1 MKSKKKLY
9 AVIVILII
17 AIGLA
22 VYLIKKTGAPSYSY
36 KLYGIKPITIQKSIL
51 TTGTINPV
59 NTINVGAQVS
69 GLISKLDV
77 WYNTRVKKG
86 QLLAEI
92 DPTTF
97 IERVNMDKATLSS
110 AQANIQK
117 QIALLNYDRLTY
129 IRDKKLWAENLISH
143 STEQNA
149 KSIYL
154 QDIAQLKYLKS
165 IEASDESQL
174 KIDETN
180 LSYCKIYSPVN
191 GVVIN
196 VAVAVGQTVASSF
209 QTPTLFTI
217 GENISKMEIDT
228 TTNEADLGG
237 IKKGDKVSFT
247 VYAYPDKTFYGY
259 VHNVRINPTT
269 VSGVVS
275 YNVTIFFDNKNHLL
289 LPGMTAIPKIYIEK
303 KSNVIAVPNT
313 ALRFVPANEN
323 KYILNKITDE
333 LKSGEGVVWILEKH
347 KPVPVIVKLG
357 INNNSYTEVISKKIK
372 KGSEVITGL
381 NTPGNL
387 QNQQFHGPKRKM
399 FF

>member
-9 AVIVILII
+9 AVIVIIMI

-143 STEQNA
+143 STEQDA
-149 KSIYL
+149 KSVYL

-333 LKSGEGVVWILEKH
+333 LKSGEGVVWILEEQ
-347 KPVPVIVKLG
+347 KPVPVIVKLE

-372 KGSEVITGL
+372 IGSEVITGL
-381 NTPGNL
+381 NMPGNL
-387 QNQQFHGPKRKM
+387 QNQQFQGPKRKM

>member
-9 AVIVILII
+9 MVIIILLIAV
-17 AIGLA
+17 GLA
-22 VYLIKKTGAPSYSY
+22 VYLIKKTGAPAYSY
-36 KLYGIKPITIQKSIL
+36 DLYRIKPITIQKSVL

-333 LKSGEGVVWILEKH
+333 LKSGEGVVWILEEQ
-347 KPVPVIVKLG
+347 KPVPVIVKLE

-372 KGSEVITGL
+372 IGSEVITGL
-381 NTPGNL
+381 NMPGNL
-387 QNQQFHGPKRKM
+387 QNQQFQGPKRKM

>member
-1 MKSKKKLY
+1 MKNKKKLY
-9 AVIVILII
+9 VIII
-17 AIGLA
+17 VFIIIIGLA
-22 VYLIKKTGAPSYSY
+22 IYFIKNTGTKSYSY
-36 KLYGIKPITIQKSIL
+36 KLYKIKPITIQKSVL

-59 NTINVGAQVS
+59 HTINVGAQVS

-77 WYNTRVKKG
+77 WYNTDVKKG

-97 IERVNMDKATLSS
+97 IEKINMDKANLLS
-110 AQANIQK
+110 AEANVQK
-117 QIALLNYDRLTY
+117 QIALLNYDKLTY
-129 IRDKKLWAENLISH
+129 IRNKKLWAENLISH

-149 KSIYL
+149 ESVYL
-154 QDIAQLKYLKS
+154 QDIAQLKYLESIVKS
-165 IEASDESQL
+165 DKSQL

-191 GVVIN
+191 GIVIN

-237 IKKGDKVSFT
+237 IKKGDKASFT
-247 VYAYPDKTFYGY
+247 VYAYPDKTFYGL

-289 LPGMTAIPKIYIEK
+289 LPGMTALPKIYIEK
-303 KSNVIAVPNT
+303 KENAIAVPNA

-323 KYILNKITDE
+323 KYIINKITNE
-333 LKSGEGVVWILEKH
+333 LKSGEGVIWILQKN

-357 INNNSYTEVISKKIK
+357 INNNSYTEIISDKIK
-372 KGSEVITGL
+372 IGSEVITGL
-381 NTPGNL
+381 NSSNNAQNKQPQGPG
-387 QNQQFHGPKRKM
+387 RKM

>member
-1 MKSKKKLY
+1 MKNKKKLY
-9 AVIVILII
+9 VIII
-17 AIGLA
+17 VFIIIIGLA
-22 VYLIKKTGAPSYSY
+22 IYFIKNTGTKSYSY
-36 KLYGIKPITIQKSIL
+36 KLYKIKPITIQKSVL

-59 NTINVGAQVS
+59 HTINVGAQVS

-77 WYNTRVKKG
+77 WYNTDVKKG

-97 IERVNMDKATLSS
+97 IEKINMDKANLLS
-110 AQANIQK
+110 AEANVQK
-117 QIALLNYDRLTY
+117 QIALLNYDKLTY
-129 IRDKKLWAENLISH
+129 IRNKKLWAENLISH

-149 KSIYL
+149 ESVYL
-154 QDIAQLKYLKS
+154 QDIAQLKYLESIVKS
-165 IEASDESQL
+165 DKSQL

-191 GVVIN
+191 GIVIN

-237 IKKGDKVSFT
+237 IKKGDKASFT
-247 VYAYPDKTFYGY
+247 VYAYPDKTFYGL

-289 LPGMTAIPKIYIEK
+289 LPGMTALPEIYIEK
-303 KSNVIAVPNT
+303 KENAIAVPNT
-313 ALRFVPANEN
+313 TLRFVPVNEN
-323 KYILNKITDE
+323 KYIINKITNE
-333 LKSGEGVVWILEKH
+333 LKAGEGVIWILQKN

-357 INNNSYTEVISKKIK
+357 INNNSYTEIISDKIK
-372 KGSEVITGL
+372 IGSEVITGL
-381 NTPGNL
+381 NSSNNA
-387 QNQQFHGPKRKM
+387 QNKQPQGPRRKM

>member
-1 MKSKKKLY
+1 MKNKKKLY
-9 AVIVILII
+9 AVIVILVI

-22 VYLIKKTGAPSYSY
+22 VYLIKRTGAPSYSY
-36 KLYGIKPITIQKSIL
+36 ELYRIKPITIQKSVL

-97 IERVNMDKATLSS
+97 IEKVNMDKATLSS

-149 KSIYL
+149 KSVYL

-303 KSNVIAVPNT
+303 KSNAIAVPNA

-323 KYILNKITDE
+323 KYILNKITDA
-333 LKSGEGVVWILEKH
+333 K
-347 KPVPVIVKLG
+347 
-357 INNNSYTEVISKKIK
+357 T
-372 KGSEVITGL
+372 L
-381 NTPGNL
+381 NA
-387 QNQQFHGPKRKM
+387 K
-399 FF
+399 

>member
-9 AVIVILII
+9 AVIVIIMI

-143 STEQNA
+143 STEQDA
-149 KSIYL
+149 KSVYL

-333 LKSGEGVVWILEKH
+333 LKSGEGVVWILEEQ

-372 KGSEVITGL
+372 IGSEVITGL
-381 NTPGNL
+381 NMPGNL
-387 QNQQFHGPKRKM
+387 QNQQFQGPKRKM

>member
-1 MKSKKKLY
+1 MKNKKKLY
-9 AVIVILII
+9 VIII
-17 AIGLA
+17 VFIIIIGLA
-22 VYLIKKTGAPSYSY
+22 IYFIKNTGTKSYSY
-36 KLYGIKPITIQKSIL
+36 KLYKIKPITIQKSVL

-59 NTINVGAQVS
+59 HTINVGAQVS

-77 WYNTRVKKG
+77 WYNTDVKKG

-97 IERVNMDKATLSS
+97 IEKINMDKANLLS
-110 AQANIQK
+110 AEANVQK
-117 QIALLNYDRLTY
+117 QIALLNYDKLTY
-129 IRDKKLWAENLISH
+129 IRNKKLWAENLISH

-149 KSIYL
+149 ESVYL

-165 IEASDESQL
+165 IVKSDKSQL

-191 GVVIN
+191 GIVIN

-237 IKKGDKVSFT
+237 IKKGDKASFT
-247 VYAYPDKTFYGY
+247 VYAYPDKTFYGL

-289 LPGMTAIPKIYIEK
+289 LPGMTALPEIYIEK
-303 KSNVIAVPNT
+303 KENAIAVPNT
-313 ALRFVPANEN
+313 TLRFVPVNEN
-323 KYILNKITDE
+323 KYIINKITNE
-333 LKSGEGVVWILEKH
+333 LKAGEGVIWILQKN

-357 INNNSYTEVISKKIK
+357 INNNSYTEIISDKIK
-372 KGSEVITGL
+372 IGSEVITGL
-381 NTPGNL
+381 NSSNNAQNKQPQGPG
-387 QNQQFHGPKRKM
+387 RKM

>member
-1 MKSKKKLY
+1 MKNKKKLY
-9 AVIVILII
+9 VIII
-17 AIGLA
+17 VFIIIIGLA
-22 VYLIKKTGAPSYSY
+22 IYFIKNTGTKSYSY
-36 KLYGIKPITIQKSIL
+36 KLYKIKPITIQKSVL

-59 NTINVGAQVS
+59 HTINVGAQVS

-77 WYNTRVKKG
+77 WYNTDVKKG

-97 IERVNMDKATLSS
+97 IEKINMDKANLLS
-110 AQANIQK
+110 AEANVQK
-117 QIALLNYDRLTY
+117 QIALLNYDKLTY
-129 IRDKKLWAENLISH
+129 IRNKKLWAENLISH

-149 KSIYL
+149 ESVYL
-154 QDIAQLKYLKS
+154 QDIAQLKYLESIVKS
-165 IEASDESQL
+165 DKSQL

-191 GVVIN
+191 GIVIN

-237 IKKGDKVSFT
+237 IKKGDKASFT
-247 VYAYPDKTFYGY
+247 VYAYPDKTFYGL

-289 LPGMTAIPKIYIEK
+289 LPGMTALPKIYIEK
-303 KSNVIAVPNT
+303 KENAIAVPNA

-323 KYILNKITDE
+323 KYIINKITNE
-333 LKSGEGVVWILEKH
+333 LKTGEGVIWILQKN

-357 INNNSYTEVISKKIK
+357 INNNSYTEIISDKIK
-372 KGSEVITGL
+372 IGSEVITGL
-381 NTPGNL
+381 NSSNNAQNKQPQGPG
-387 QNQQFHGPKRKM
+387 RKM

>member
-1 MKSKKKLY
+1 MKNKKKLY
-9 AVIVILII
+9 VIII
-17 AIGLA
+17 VFIIIIGLA
-22 VYLIKKTGAPSYSY
+22 IYFIKNTGTKSYSY
-36 KLYGIKPITIQKSIL
+36 KLYKIKPITIQKSVL

-59 NTINVGAQVS
+59 HTINVGAQVS

-77 WYNTRVKKG
+77 WYNTDVKKG

-97 IERVNMDKATLSS
+97 IEKINMDKANLLS
-110 AQANIQK
+110 AEANVQK
-117 QIALLNYDRLTY
+117 QIALLNYDKLTY
-129 IRDKKLWAENLISH
+129 IRNKKLWAENLISH

-149 KSIYL
+149 ESVYL
-154 QDIAQLKYLKS
+154 QDIAQLKYLESIVKS
-165 IEASDESQL
+165 DKSQL

-191 GVVIN
+191 GIVIN

-237 IKKGDKVSFT
+237 IKKGDKASFT
-247 VYAYPDKTFYGY
+247 VYAYPDKTFYGL

-289 LPGMTAIPKIYIEK
+289 LPGMTALPEIYIEK
-303 KSNVIAVPNT
+303 KENAIAVPNA

-323 KYILNKITDE
+323 KYIINKITNE
-333 LKSGEGVVWILEKH
+333 LKTGEGVIWILQKN

-357 INNNSYTEVISKKIK
+357 INNNSYTEIISDKIK
-372 KGSEVITGL
+372 IGSEVITGL
-381 NTPGNL
+381 NSSNNAQNKQPQGPG
-387 QNQQFHGPKRKM
+387 RKM